1 MAKKKIEQNGKLN
14 NGNSTSNIN
23 NNINMT
29 DVNSAR
35 IGYNYAVLSNHDKY
49 LAQIITSSSI
59 CNVYKFN
66 IDSAEWDKLN
76 CQGSCFIYSRA
87 PQGSDYGDT
96 AKYPYGIIVLNRLSM
111 DDFSLGITPLSVA
124 QKTED
129 LEMEVKYE
137 DPFIMVQGSDGAMY
151 GLWLF
156 NQTDRETFRVTI
168 DWCLKQNL

>member
-14 NGNSTSNIN
+14 NGNTTNNGNI
-23 NNINMT
+23 T
-29 DVNSAR
+29 DIS
-35 IGYNYAVLSNHDKY
+35 ITPGGYNYTVISSHDKY
-49 LAQIITSSSI
+49 LAQIITSSPI

-66 IDSAEWDKLN
+66 IETSEWDKLN
-76 CQGSCFIYSRA
+76 CQGSAFIYSRA
-87 PQGSDYGDT
+87 AKELDSGDT
-96 AKYPYGIIVLNRLSM
+96 TKYPYAVIVLNRLNM

-124 QKTED
+124 RKTED

-156 NQTDRETFRVTI
+156 NETDRETFRVTI
-168 DWCLKQNL
+168 DWCLNQLL